1 MIAINTKTV
10 YIDGEECVQADFLA
24 TETPDV
30 MPAVTG
36 GMLGVKE
43 GLTIFAG
50 STVWCADTDK
60 KWILFD
66 DIGTWVNSADTT
78 EPFSN
83 GGGGDGDGK

>member
-10 YIDGEECVQADFLA
+10 YIFGEECVQADFLA
-24 TETPDV
+24 TETPDA
-30 MPAVTG
+30 MPEVTG
-36 GMLGVKE
+36 EMLGVKE

-50 STVWCADTDK
+50 STVWCADTGK

-66 DIGTWVNSADTT
+66 MEGSWVNSADTT

-83 GGGGDGDGK
+83 GGGDGDGK